1 MGHTAVAAADR
12 AAGDRLIAIT
22 LDIDWAPDHAIDAVA
37 GEMIERDVRATWFVT
52 HASSAIDRLRDRP
65 DLFEL
70 GIHPNF
76 APGSTH
82 GETPEAVLDHCMALV
97 PEARAMRTH
106 GLVQSTALLALAR
119 ERTPIRVDASLFLP
133 GAASLAPIEYPLAPG
148 PIVRVPYLWEDDA
161 EMLRPD
167 PSWDAWGLATG
178 AASLAVFDFHPIHV
192 VLNSADM
199 RAYEALKRREL
210 DRATAGDVAALRH
223 DGPGAGAAFAALLEG
238 LAGGGRRISELA

>member
-1 MGHTAVAAADR
+1 
-12 AAGDRLIAIT
+12 LIAIT
-22 LDIDWAPDHAIDAVA
+22 LDVDWAPDHAIDAVA
-37 GEMIERDVRATWFVT
+37 AQLIERDVRATWFVT
-52 HASSAIDRLRDRP
+52 HSGPAVDRLRERP

-76 APGSTH
+76 APGSSH
-82 GETPEAVLDHCMALV
+82 GDTPEAVLDHCMALV
-97 PEARAMRTH
+97 PEAQAMRTH

-133 GAASLAPIEYPLAPG
+133 GAARLAPIEYPLAPG

-167 PSWDAWGLATG
+167 PAWDAWGVATG
-178 AASLAVFDFHPIHV
+178 AQGLAVFDFHPIHV
-192 VLNSADM
+192 VLNSADT
-199 RAYEALKRREL
+199 RAYEALKQRGL
-210 DRATAGDVAALRH
+210 DRATAGDIAALRQ
-223 DGPGAGAAFAALLEG
+223 DGAGAGTAFATLLDG

>member
-1 MGHTAVAAADR
+1 VIR
-12 AAGDRLIAIT
+12 EQRLDPVAIT
-22 LDIDWAPDHAIDAVA
+22 LDVDWAPDHAIDAVA
-37 GEMIERDVRATWFVT
+37 GQLIERDVRATWFVT
-52 HASSAIDRLRDRP
+52 HASPAIERLRERP
-65 DLFEL
+65 ELFEL

-106 GLVQSTALLALAR
+106 GLVQSTALLALGR
-119 ERTPIRVDASLFLP
+119 EHTPIRVDASLFLP
-133 GAASLAPIEYPLAPG
+133 GAAGLAPIEYPLAPG

-167 PSWDAWGLATG
+167 PAWDAWGVATG
-178 AASLAVFDFHPIHV
+178 AQGLAVFDFHPIHV
-192 VLNSADM
+192 ILNSADT
-199 RAYEALKRREL
+199 RAYEALKQRGL
-210 DRATAGDVAALRH
+210 DRAGPADLQAGDGL
-223 DGPGAGAAFAALLEG
+223 GAGTAFAGLVDG